1 MAQSPPSNVRVCAPV
16 NAWRWHS
23 HNLHLEP
30 GVCAYVNIWRWCIH
44 LQLYVCS
51 CPCLEV
57 AQRYSNNLHLQLCMC
72 AHVHAWR
79 WHSDTATIS
88 ILNCVCVLMS
98 MLISTLKRVLMSMLG
113 GGIATMFILTRECVR
128 MSMIGGGIATIS
140 ILNRECVCLCHAW
153 SGIATIST
161 LKLVC
166 VCVCVCSCQC
176 LVGRNERT
184 FLAIK
189 ERHTSIII
197 KCLLKAHK
205 KYFQMK
211 STK

>member
-1 MAQSPPSNVRVCAPV
+1 MEEERNAHSLHLQTCVCVCAV

-23 HNLHLEP
+23 HNIHLEP
-30 GVCAYVNIWRWCIH
+30 GVCAYVNIWRWC
-44 LQLYVCS
+44 
-51 CPCLEV
+51 
-57 AQRYSNNLHLQLCMC
+57 NNLHLQLCMC

-98 MLISTLKRVLMSMLG
+98 MLISTLKCAQVNAWRWHSHNLHLDPRV
-113 GGIATMFILTRECVR
+113 CVR

-140 ILNRECVCLCHAW
+140 ILNCECAW

-161 LKLVC
+161 LKR

-176 LVGRNERT
+176 LVGRNGRT
-184 FLAIK
+184 FLAIN
-189 ERHTSIII
+189 ERHISIII
-197 KCLLKAHK
+197 
-205 KYFQMK
+205 QMSSE
-211 STK
+211 ST